1 MSEYIK
7 ISDVVKI
14 CRSLYR
20 SYGTIFDVPAPVFE
34 NLLRTVAVEFPE
46 LPEVTW
52 VNVCDDLPPKD
63 TTVLVL
69 DVLGRLYFDKWR
81 GNGWRL
87 SRCDNVKFWISIPE
101 SPESENDVE

>member
-7 ISDVVKI
+7 ISDVIKI
-14 CRSLYR
+14 CKSLYN
-20 SYGTIFDVPAPVFE
+20 SYGTTAFFETPVSVFE

-52 VNVCDDLPPKD
+52 VSICDDLPPKD
-63 TTVLVL
+63 TIVLVV

-87 SRCDNVKFWISIPE
+87 SRCGNVKFLDEYS
-101 SPESENDVE
+101 